1 MSLEI
6 AIEQGPDQR
15 SGGAASPKILSVAR
29 IQMVQ
34 SVVVGDNTPML
45 VIDNLLMA
53 TAIRWAN
60 FVRYISFEK
69 WNTGGIIDQNRHQ
82 NRVVK
87 LQTPFSISVKRRNGK
102 AESSHKLC

>member
-29 IQMVQ
+29 IQMVYC
-34 SVVVGDNTPML
+34 VVVGNYTPML

-53 TAIRWAN
+53 TATRWAN
-60 FVRYISFEK
+60 FVRYNISFEK
-69 WNTGGIIDQNRHQ
+69 WSTVELSIRTNIKTEWLNYRRHF
-82 NRVVK
+82 
-87 LQTPFSISVKRRNGK
+87 L
-102 AESSHKLC
+102 